1 MAIAKMLK
9 MKLVGVAYEQD
20 ALLNALHKTG
30 AVELKSCE
38 PMFDGKKIPSD
49 KSEVTFKQ
57 EKCEN
62 ALNIITKFAKDFSK
76 ELPSDGFGVGYDE
89 FMKISERENEI
100 LAVAQKAE
108 TLFEKNG
115 ELKAEAIALENEKAS
130 YSLYSGL
137 KNKFSDFSGT
147 QKTRCLLGTIS
158 SRGYEKLIEKTNGTL
173 ISVNKENDSNPL
185 VISAVCHVDALKD
198 CEKLLGECGFSACN
212 YFGDFTADDKICE
225 INDKLK
231 KCESEQ
237 KACAEQIAELS
248 DGVRDIRVLSDYFAF
263 TKEKLCSSDEF
274 LRTESAFLLEAFV
287 PEDNKDDVSAAVKE
301 VTRACYV
308 EFYEVP
314 ETEFAPTL
322 MKNKKVP
329 RQFEVVTNLYSVPKY
344 LSLDPNGV
352 LGLFFAA
359 FMGFINADVGYGILM
374 IIGGFLFAKK
384 QKRETSL
391 SKLALVMAYSGFFTV
406 LFGFLVDSLFG
417 IPFMRN
423 AGWIQKTVFP
433 DPIKDFSSMAG
444 INVPT
449 MLLISLGMGVVHIMV
464 GLFLTALIRFKHGR
478 VWDGIF
484 DGLVWDVFLAG
495 LIVLALGMIG
505 VLGEN
510 GTLAGGIMLVAAVV
524 VGALTAGRHE
534 KGFGKFTKG
543 FGAVYGLINYMSDIL
558 SYARLYGLML
568 SGAQIASIISNNLAL
583 PMLSSPGG
591 AGGIIACALIML
603 AGHAFNVAMGL
614 LGAFVHDARLQYV
627 EFFSRF
633 YEGDGELFA
642 PMGSKLSHVYVTDS
656 SANAEQKA
664 F

>member
-9 MKLVGVAYEQD
+9 MKLVSISCEQD

-38 PMFDGKKIPSD
+38 PMFDGKKVPSD
-49 KSEVTFKQ
+49 KSEAVLKHDG
-57 EKCEN
+57 CES
-62 ALNIITKFAKDFSK
+62 ALNIITRFAKDFSK
-76 ELPSDGFGVGYDE
+76 KLPPDGEAVGYDD
-89 FMKISERENEI
+89 FMKISERESEI
-100 LAVAQKAE
+100 LGYAQKADS
-108 TLFEKNG
+108 LFEKYNAI
-115 ELKAEAIALENEKAS
+115 KAEIVALKNESAG
-130 YSLYSGL
+130 YAVYAEL
-137 KNKFSDFSGT
+137 KNKFSDFKGT
-147 QKTRCLLGTIS
+147 QKTRCVLGTIN
-158 SRGYEKLIEKTNGTL
+158 SRGFEKLIEKTNGSL
-173 ISVNKENDSNPL
+173 ISVAEECDGNPL
-185 VISAVCHVDALKD
+185 VVSVIYHVDCAKE

-212 YFGDFTADDKICE
+212 YNGNFTAADEIYE
-225 INDKLK
+225 INEKIK
-231 KCESEQ
+231 KCESE
-237 KACAEQIAELS
+237 KSACAEQIAELGDNVS
-248 DGVRDIRVLSDYFAF
+248 DLRVLSDYYAF
-263 TKEKLCSSDEF
+263 CIEKLCSSDEF
-274 LRTESAFLLEAFV
+274 LRTETAFLLEAYV
-287 PEDNKDDVSAAVKE
+287 PEDSKDDVLSAVKE

-308 EFYEVP
+308 EFYEIP

-329 RQFEVVTNLYSVPKY
+329 RQFEMVTNLYSVPKY

-374 IIGGFLFAKK
+374 IAGGFLFASK

-391 SKLALVMAYSGFFTV
+391 AKLARVMAYSGFFTV

-423 AGWIQKTVFP
+423 MGWIKTTALP

-449 MLLISLGMGVVHIMV
+449 MLLISLGMGVLHIMV
-464 GLFLTALIRFKHGR
+464 GLFLTALIHFKHGR

-495 LIVLALGMIG
+495 LIILVLGMIG
-505 VLGEN
+505 ILGN
-510 GTLAGGIMLVAAVV
+510 GGTLAGAIMIIAAVA

-534 KGFGKFTKG
+534 KGIGKFTKG

-583 PMLSSPGG
+583 PMLTSPGG

-603 AGHAFNVAMGL
+603 FGHAFNVAMGL

-633 YEGDGELFA
+633 YEGDGELFT
-642 PMGSKLSHVYVTDS
+642 PMGSKLSHVYVVDS
-656 SANAEQKA
+656 PANPD
-664 F
+664 